1 MPSPTVKV
9 FTVAADRER
18 RTFLLRNPMFRGLP
32 EAVCDAVVAMTRTR
46 HLTDR
51 SRLFAKGDAPDGM
64 YAVVSGCIRATS
76 STADGREALLGLMEP
91 GCWFGESSLFDG
103 LPRTYTADAQ
113 GECEVLMIPREPL
126 NALLDAQPQLYR
138 HFVPLLCQRIRLSTL
153 LLESNALLSLEG
165 RLAQRLLLLAEN
177 VLQGSEEPPRH
188 VLHLS
193 QEDLSQMLG
202 TSRQSINKVLGDWER
217 GGLIERHYGA
227 LTLSDPAALRSLCA
241 PP

>member
-1 MPSPTVKV
+1 MSSPTVKV
-9 FTVAADRER
+9 LTVSGERER
-18 RTFLLRNPMFRGLP
+18 RAFLLRNPMFQGLP
-32 EAVCDAVVAMTRTR
+32 ESALAALLAMTRPR
-46 HLTDR
+46 HVGNR

-64 YAVVSGCIRATS
+64 YGVVSGCIRATS

-103 LPRTYTADAQ
+103 LPRTYTAHAQ
-113 GECEVLMIPREPL
+113 GDCDVLMVPREPL

-138 HFVPLLCQRIRLSTL
+138 HFVPLLCERIRLSTL

-177 VLQGSEEPPRH
+177 ALQGGEKPPRH
-188 VLHLS
+188 VLHVS

-217 GGLIERHYGA
+217 SGLIERHYGA
-227 LTLSDPAALRSLCA
+227 LTLSDPAALRALSSPA
-241 PP
+241 